1 MSIYTVHEPPLRAAE
16 TMPDPDRF
24 AFVRDGFSVWA
35 FLFAILWMLWH
46 RLWLVL
52 LAYVV
57 VVVGIESALRYAG
70 FSGLVLAIVAVFISL
85 LVGIES
91 GTLRRF
97 ALARRGWK
105 NVGVVSGGD
114 LEEAERRFF
123 AAWTRETPMK
133 RPDAPAA
140 PGTAAA
146 APIPRPPPS
155 SGVIG
160 LFPEPGVDR

>member
-1 MSIYTVHEPPLRAAE
+1 M
-16 TMPDPDRF
+16 
-24 AFVRDGFSVWA
+24 
-35 FLFAILWMLWH
+35 
-46 RLWLVL
+46 
-52 LAYVV
+52 
-57 VVVGIESALRYAG
+57 VVGIESALRYAG

-133 RPDAPAA
+133 RPDAPGRRRARR
-140 PGTAAA
+140 
-146 APIPRPPPS
+146 PRRPFRVRRHRPA
-155 SGVIG
+155 
-160 LFPEPGVDR
+160 